1 MCYNVAGLKYNQLKY
16 AIRMGASDKVI
27 QQLKDKYEEL
37 RKIYDIPKYY
47 ANGFA
52 MPNLLVHTK
61 EHKQLPTVM
70 RWRYIPE
77 YVTNNESLNSFIRR
91 YTTLNVQS
99 ERMWTS
105 PMFKKAAIHRRCI
118 IPVSGYYEYFHLN
131 KKKYP
136 FLIQHKKN
144 EALLLGGIYNQWTNQ
159 DTGESHQSVG
169 ILTTSPNELSKHIH
183 NNPKAKSGP
192 RMPLI
197 IPEGSE
203 NLWLSEVNNI
213 TDLEEIKSLLKPYP
227 DEALTYQTVPTLT
240 GKTGA
245 GDTEIAQQ
253 KKEYPELSQLH
264 WYNY

>member
-37 RKIYDIPKYY
+37 RKIYDIPKHY

-77 YVTNNESLNSFIRR
+77 YVTSNEGLTTFIRK

-105 PMFKKAAIHRRCI
+105 PMFKKAALTQRCI
-118 IPVSGYYEYFHLN
+118 IPVGGYYEYFHLN
-131 KKKYP
+131 KNKYP
-136 FLIQHKKN
+136 FLIKHRTD
-144 EALLLGGIYNQWTNQ
+144 EALLLGGIYNQWTNEK
-159 DTGESHQSVG
+159 TGESHNSVA
-169 ILTTSPNELSKHIH
+169 ILTTSPNEMSRNIH

-197 IPEGSE
+197 LPKGTED
-203 NLWLSEVNNI
+203 LWLADINND
-213 TDLEEIKSLLKPYP
+213 TDLASIKEIINPYPNELLKYS
-227 DEALTYQTVPTLT
+227 TVATLT
-240 GKTGA
+240 GKSGA
-245 GDTEIAQQ
+245 GDTEKAQVAV
-253 KKEYPELSQLH
+253 EYPELVFID
-264 WYNY
+264 WYED